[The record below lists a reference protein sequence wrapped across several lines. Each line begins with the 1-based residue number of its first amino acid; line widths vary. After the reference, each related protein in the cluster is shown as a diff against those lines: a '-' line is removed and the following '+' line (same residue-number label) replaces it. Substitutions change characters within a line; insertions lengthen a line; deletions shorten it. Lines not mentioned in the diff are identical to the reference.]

1 MRVRPSDRI
10 PTARADDAATRRR
23 DAARASARFL
33 FALALCAL
41 FASGG
46 ALAQS
51 QQNGGGDARLKA
63 EQEMD
68 RIAKENGIA
77 RGPVVNTTRFLGVA
91 LTGKELYEQGKL
103 KLDGPL
109 EMTATA
115 ELNEDGTFKPGT
127 LKLEATSSDGDTL
140 FLARE
145 ILTALSQSRL
155 FGVIRGA
162 KDVRLSLRLDR
173 ENVSVQ
179 VANELPSEE
188 EAARYAKGYGF
199 MLAVARDKKKGTDE
213 GEIYN
218 ALKFANDGKLF
229 QIFFEMRRDL
239 AGKMLADA
247 LAKAEARFSN

>member
-1 MRVRPSDRI
+1 MQVRLSDRI
-10 PTARADDAATRRR
+10 STARADAAATRRR
-23 DAARASARFL
+23 DAARASARLL
-33 FALALCAL
+33 FALALCVL
-41 FASGG
+41 SASGG

-51 QQNGGGDARLKA
+51 RDRAG
-63 EQEMD
+63 EEID

-77 RGPVVNTTRFLGVA
+77 RGPVVNTMSFLGVA
-91 LTGKELYEQGKL
+91 LTCKEFYKQGKL

-115 ELNEDGTFKPGT
+115 ELNEDGTFKPDT

-140 FLARE
+140 FIAGE
-145 ILTALSQSRL
+145 ILKALSQSRL
-155 FGVIRGA
+155 FGVLRGA
-162 KDVRLSLRLDR
+162 KNVRLSLRLDR

-179 VANELPSEE
+179 IANELPSED
-188 EAARYAKGYGF
+188 EAARYAKGYDL

-213 GEIYN
+213 GQLYD